1 MKVYLAFLLILSLI
15 FLPNVWFSN
24 YVFGTHNQDELE
36 YDKTK
41 VDMIDNHDMFSE
53 IFSWGYNNLINSITF
68 TDSLKIKQG
77 LIGNSVYFNGK
88 NDFVTLEIRDD
99 GKTSKLLLSTF
110 VKPNF
115 TNANNEMTI
124 IKNDNAF
131 ALTLINRDN
140 HYAKFSI
147 FIDDRWVSIV
157 SPIPIKEDWTHLIA
171 EFDGFSI
178 KLLINGVE
186 PVEKNLVE
194 PSVGNLN
201 DYKKFINLDQD
212 IVFGTD
218 KTRNVLTKQY
228 SGYIDGTQI
237 YTDKFSAIQVFL
249 KESSDTDTVEPINQ
263 TSVEPINQTS
273 VEPINQ
279 TSVEPINQT
288 SVEPINQTSVE
299 PINQTSVE
307 PIEISPQIIENFK
320 LDNADN
326 VEILGRQPKNQ
337 SEVIFDGAQIIE
349 NDGDSTKELLHFTIS
364 SWVKPDYDKGSADF
378 AIISKEKTFALGIH
392 NVIPPPKTAW
402 FTVFD
407 GIKWNTVASS
417 TEIGEE
423 WTNIVAT
430 YDGSLIRLYV
440 NGNLENTLD
449 ISIPYF
455 TIYGK
460 FLEIPRG
467 AIESDSELT
476 IGGAHRHSADTH
488 EVSNL
493 YSGKINQILLL
504 NSTLTDEQ
512 ISAEYAK
519 DLPQYQSLDKEL
531 SIEELTEIIRQE
543 QNQTS
548 TSIIS
553 QNYTLPEILEPTVS
567 PQLVPVDGNYMITE
581 DAELHLEFYS
591 ESDSL
596 LKELSEIDS
605 ATTSLLVETQQIMDS
620 IDADSAIL
628 SNPLGFLFELER
640 LIPNADGAQPND
652 IEILKA
658 SLISLQSK
666 LSNLKSKIE
675 ELKATGNLDINDIK
689 DLKAQLKET
698 INEIKS
704 IASQL
709 EKANLKSQGTD
720 LKSSAD
726 SAEKTNDLVTPEKQ
740 QGKWK
745 DNEEEIHTTVLDAY
759 GNPINLNVSYEK
771 IVDGKFNLRISPNS
785 DTKPGVYKI
794 VSTIFVNGEEHIV
807 ENEFAWGLVSLNT
820 KKSTYK
826 PGETAEF
833 VVVVLDNQGHPIG
846 DATLSMDITDPNSQI
861 THLSSNNGITPGDET
876 GLYDAEFATG
886 EEGIYTVDINAKA
899 NGIDTNFSTTFDVK
913 SFVEYDIIRTAQSK
927 VDPTTNPNSFDVMI
941 DIESFVGSDPVTIT
955 ESIPA
960 VLDVVTDGK
969 VNTFVDRKIIT
980 WDRDLVG
987 NKTSIKY
994 SYSVPYDFPSLY
1006 DLGPLQITY
1015 ENKQTFYE
1023 TRPWFVA
1030 NDPNVDV
1037 AGVPTTPSATLV
1049 PVSDI
1054 TCITTGNPKW
1064 TLTTGTTC
1072 TANLTDDTDSPDTN
1086 TITTGGAI
1094 TAETVLTTT
1103 TATIKDATISIY
1115 ASTSSTANWVTTVQ
1129 PTWRYA
1135 NTTTIA
1141 VGNIH
1146 TLTTT
1151 PTLFPSDFISLSST
1165 PGSGVAT

>member
-99 GKTSKLLLSTF
+99 GKTSKLVLSTF

-212 IVFGTD
+212 VVFGTD

-249 KESSDTDTVEPINQ
+249 KESSDTNPIEISNQ

-299 PINQTSVE
+299 PM
-307 PIEISPQIIENFK
+307 EISPQIIEDFK
-320 LDNADN
+320 LDNTDN
-326 VEILGRQPKNQ
+326 VEILGRQPENK

-378 AIISKEKTFALGIH
+378 AIISKEKIFALGIH

-402 FTVFD
+402 FTAFD

-567 PQLVPVDGNYMITE
+567 PQLVPTDENYMITE

-591 ESDSL
+591 ESDAL

-605 ATTSLLVETQQIMDS
+605 ATTSLLVETQGVLDEIENMNDS
-620 IDADSAIL
+620 TVRSV
-628 SNPLGFLFELER
+628 NPLGFLFGLKFFTIPSVNAQTPELSDDLQSE
-640 LIPNADGAQPND
+640 LSSLKAKLVNLKSQA
-652 IEILKA
+652 ESLKA
-658 SLISLQSK
+658 S
-666 LSNLKSKIE
+666 
-675 ELKATGNLDINDIK
+675 GNLDVDSIK
-689 DLKAQLKET
+689 DLKNQLKQ
-698 INEIKS
+698 IIKEIKS
-704 IASQL
+704 LSAKLNTQNLTSGDNLNESANSAEDLNDLNTL
-709 EKANLKSQGTD
+709 EKQH
-720 LKSSAD
+720 
-726 SAEKTNDLVTPEKQ
+726 
-740 QGKWK
+740 GKWHDGESDIVTQIIDPNGK
-745 DNEEEIHTTVLDAY
+745 DASLDV
-759 GNPINLNVSYEK
+759 IYEK
-771 IVDGKFNLRISPNS
+771 ISDGKFNLKISPDTN
-785 DTKPGVYKI
+785 TKPGIYKI
-794 VSTIFVNGEEHIV
+794 ISTITVNGEEHTV
-807 ENEFAWGLVSLNT
+807 ESQYAWGLVSLNT

-833 VVVVLDNQGHPIG
+833 VIVVLDNQGHPIG

-955 ESIPA
+955 ESISA

-1015 ENKQTFYE
+1015 ENGQTFYE

-1049 PVSDI
+1049 PVSDV
-1054 TCITTGNPKW
+1054 TCPLSGGTKW
-1064 TLTTGTTC
+1064 TTTDGTTC
-1072 TANLTDDTDSPDTN
+1072 WAN
-1086 TITTGGAI
+1086 
-1094 TAETVLTTT
+1094 
-1103 TATIKDATISIY
+1103 K
-1115 ASTSSTANWVTTVQ
+1115 
-1129 PTWRYA
+1129 
-1135 NTTTIA
+1135 
-1141 VGNIH
+1141 
-1146 TLTTT
+1146 
-1151 PTLFPSDFISLSST
+1151 
-1165 PGSGVAT
+1165 

>member
-1 MKVYLAFLLILSLI
+1 MTVIEQEDG
-15 FLPNVWFSN
+15 FSIALKYN
-24 YVFGTHNQDELE
+24 G
-36 YDKTK
+36 
-41 VDMIDNHDMFSE
+41 
-53 IFSWGYNNLINSITF
+53 GYHA
-68 TDSLKIKQG
+68 
-77 LIGNSVYFNGK
+77 
-88 NDFVTLEIRDD
+88 E
-99 GKTSKLLLSTF
+99 
-110 VKPNF
+110 
-115 TNANNEMTI
+115 
-124 IKNDNAF
+124 
-131 ALTLINRDN
+131 
-140 HYAKFSI
+140 FSI
-147 FIDDRWVSIV
+147 FDGNQWISIS
-157 SPIPIKEDWTHLIA
+157 SPVILNEKWTHIFA
-171 EFDGFSI
+171 EFDGSSV
-178 KLLINGVE
+178 KLLVNDVSL
-186 PVEKNLVE
+186 VEKQLNITNPIFGRHL
-194 PSVGNLN
+194 SVLHS
-201 DYKKFINLDQD
+201 DHE
-212 IVFGTD
+212 IVLGASKSTIGFS
-218 KTRNVLTKQY
+218 NFY
-228 SGYIDGTQI
+228 SGNIDEVQLYTTNTAEYSFGGT
-237 YTDKFSAIQVFL
+237 L
-249 KESSDTDTVEPINQ
+249 DTFDNTSEQTSVEPINQ

-307 PIEISPQIIENFK
+307 PIEISPQIIEDFK

-326 VEILGRQPKNQ
+326 VEILGDIKSENQ
-337 SEVIFDGAQIIE
+337 SEVVFDGGQIIE
-349 NDGDSTKELLHFTIS
+349 NNGDSTKELLHFTIS

-417 TEIGEE
+417 TEIDEE

-476 IGGAHRHSADTH
+476 IGGSHRHSADTH

-512 ISAEYAK
+512 ISTEYAK
-519 DLPQYQSLDKEL
+519 DLPQHQSLDKEL
-531 SIEELTEIIRQE
+531 SIAELTEIIRQE

-548 TSIIS
+548 TSITS

-652 IEILKA
+652 IEILKT

-807 ENEFAWGLVSLNT
+807 ESEFAWGLVSLNT